1 MEQYSYEIKKILKNA
16 EEEMFKLNHPY
27 VGTEHLLLSLL
38 KVDSIKEVTSKYDLT
53 YESFLNELIDVVG
66 KSNIRSKVVLYTP
79 LLRKVID
86 SAMKDANSKNALL
99 DEKYLFASL
108 LTSDDGIA
116 IRIMLGM
123 DIDIDNLYNEI
134 LGSKELVLDKIG
146 TCLNDKEITTLVGR
160 DKEIDNIIEIL
171 LRKKKNNPI
180 LIGSAGV
187 GKSALV
193 LELANRIKKG
203 LVPRKLR
210 NSKIISL
217 DMATL
222 LSNTKY
228 RGEFETR
235 LNNIINEVKN
245 NKDIILFID
254 EIHTIVKS
262 GGGEGSI
269 DAANILKPYLASDEI
284 KVIGATTTH
293 EYEKY
298 IASDKALL
306 RRFEKV
312 YVCEPNFEET
322 IHILKSVKHE
332 YERYHGVSISDEN
345 IHDIVSLANKYIF
358 TNHNPDKSL
367 DVLDYVCS
375 RVTLKKYNDD
385 INFKCNEFL
394 QNKDYKSA
402 LDLRRKKKK
411 FVILKKDI
419 LDVIMSITNIK
430 LLTSDDYKKVVDV
443 LDKKIY
449 GQDLSELKN
458 ILKKRFVYD
467 KVLGILIKGSA
478 GVGKSYTAKIIAE
491 ELGYN
496 LIELDMKDFSNSSSK
511 NRIKGVD
518 VGYQGY
524 DEESILDKIKYHP
537 YSLLLLKN
545 IEYASEDVLNIFKT
559 ILNKGSIKNNKGD
572 TVSFDNS
579 LIVMT
584 SDEIKDTVGYNNKQK
599 GKEIVDNVVYY
610 DLINKEE
617 IKKYLIDKKLD
628 ESILNDMDDKITFTE
643 VNRVVNDFLYNS
655 KISMI

>member
-1 MEQYSYEIKKILKNA
+1 MEQYSYEIKRILKNA

-38 KVDSIKEVTSKYDLT
+38 KTDSIKEIALKYELT
-53 YESFLNELIDVVG
+53 YENFLCELIDVVG
-66 KSNIRSKVVLYTP
+66 KSNIKSKVVLYTP

-86 SAMKDANSKNALL
+86 RAMKSANSKNAPL

-116 IRIMLGM
+116 IRIMLCM
-123 DIDIDNLYNEI
+123 DIDIDNLYNEL

-146 TCLNDKEITTLVGR
+146 TCLNDKVSTNLVGR
-160 DKEIDNIIEIL
+160 DKEINNMIEIL

-193 LELANRIKKG
+193 MELANRIKKG
-203 LVPRKLR
+203 LVPSKLKS
-210 NSKIISL
+210 SKIISL

-306 RRFEKV
+306 RRFEKIHV
-312 YVCEPNFEET
+312 KEPNLEET
-322 IHILKSVKHE
+322 IHILKSVRYE
-332 YERYHGVSISDEN
+332 YQEYHGVTISDEN
-345 IHDIVSLANKYIF
+345 IYDIVSLANKYIF

-367 DVLDYVCS
+367 DILDYVCS
-375 RVTLKKYNDD
+375 RVTLKNYNDN

-402 LDLRRKKKK
+402 LNLRRKKVKNIITK
-411 FVILKKDI
+411 SDI
-419 LDVIMSITNIK
+419 EDVIMSITNIK
-430 LLTSDDYKKVVDV
+430 LLTSEDYKRVIDT

-449 GQDLSELKN
+449 GQDLSELKGL
-458 ILKKRFVYD
+458 LKKRFISD
-467 KVLGILIKGSA
+467 KVLGILIKGNS
-478 GVGKSYTAKIIAE
+478 GVGKSYTAKVIAE

-496 LIELDMKDFSNSSSK
+496 LIELDMKEYNHSSSK

-524 DEESILDKIKYHP
+524 DEESILDKVKYNP

-545 IEYASEDVLNIFKT
+545 IEYASDDVLNIFKT
-559 ILNKGSIKNNKGD
+559 ILNKGCIKNNKGD
-572 TVSFDNS
+572 VISFDNT
-579 LIVMT
+579 LIIMT
-584 SDEIKDTVGYNNKQK
+584 SNDTKNVVGYNNKK
-599 GKEIVDNVVYY
+599 NEKEIVDNVVYY
-610 DLINKEE
+610 DLINKDD
-617 IKKYLIDKKLD
+617 IRKYLLDKELD
-628 ESILNDMDDKITFTE
+628 ENILDSIDDKITFTE

>member
-38 KVDSIKEVTSKYDLT
+38 KTDSIKEIALKYELT
-53 YESFLNELIDVVG
+53 YENFLCELIDVVG
-66 KSNIRSKVVLYTP
+66 KSNIKSKVVLYTP

-86 SAMKDANSKNALL
+86 RAMKSANSKNAPL

-116 IRIMLGM
+116 IRIMLCM

-146 TCLNDKEITTLVGR
+146 TCLNDKACTNLVGR
-160 DKEIDNIIEIL
+160 DKEINNMIEIL

-193 LELANRIKKG
+193 MELANRIKKG
-203 LVPRKLR
+203 LVPSKLKS
-210 NSKIISL
+210 SKIISL

-306 RRFEKV
+306 RRFEKIHV
-312 YVCEPNFEET
+312 KEPNFEET
-322 IHILKSVKHE
+322 IHILKSVRYE
-332 YERYHGVSISDEN
+332 YQEYHGVTISDEN
-345 IHDIVSLANKYIF
+345 ISDIVSLANKYIF

-375 RVTLKKYNDD
+375 RVTLKNYNDD

-402 LDLRRKKKK
+402 LNLRRKKIKNIITK
-411 FVILKKDI
+411 SDI
-419 LDVIMSITNIK
+419 EDVIMSITNIR
-430 LLTSDDYKKVVDV
+430 LLTSEDYKRVIDT

-449 GQDLSELKN
+449 GQDLSELKGL
-458 ILKKRFVYD
+458 LKKRFISD
-467 KVLGILIKGSA
+467 KVLGILIKGNS
-478 GVGKSYTAKIIAE
+478 GVGKSYTARVIAE

-496 LIELDMKDFSNSSSK
+496 LIELDMKEYNHSSSK

-524 DEESILDKIKYHP
+524 DEESILDKVKYNP

-545 IEYASEDVLNIFKT
+545 IEYASDDVLNIFKT
-559 ILNKGSIKNNKGD
+559 ILNKGCIKNNKGD
-572 TVSFDNS
+572 VISFDNT
-579 LIVMT
+579 LIIMT
-584 SDEIKDTVGYNNKQK
+584 SNDTKNVVGYNNKK
-599 GKEIVDNVVYY
+599 NEKEIVDNVVYY
-610 DLINKEE
+610 DLINKDD
-617 IKKYLIDKKLD
+617 IRKYLLDKELD
-628 ESILNDMDDKITFTE
+628 QNILDSIDDKITFTE